1 MRNEYEDDRDID
13 EDACE
18 EYLYAILLLAKEE
31 EEEISSPES

>member
-1 MRNEYEDDRDID
+1 MRNEYEDDRDTH

-18 EYLYAILLLAKEE
+18 EYLYAILLLAKKE